1 MSESPL
7 ELPEIMNDLSLY
19 KRDNLSE
26 LMPYFSSKSIEV
38 LREEEAYPIGSLV
51 ADVGGVLGLFIGFN
65 FLMFWDLIVWG
76 IEQIQKKLLPKS
88 ALSRSKNSSS

>member
-7 ELPEIMNDLSLY
+7 ELSDNNDDISVR
-19 KRDNLSE
+19 KKDNLST
-26 LMPYFSSKSIEV
+26 LIPYFSSKSVEV

-65 FLMFWDLIVWG
+65 FLMFWDWIVWG
-76 IEQIQKKLLPKS
+76 IQQIHKKNILQIS
-88 ALSRSKNSSS
+88 IQAE